1 MNRRDLL
8 TVSAAATLLAAGTRA
23 YSESKAV
30 KPLTAPAKGKIP
42 VAFLISDGA
51 EVIDFAGPWEVFQD
65 VHVRSR
71 GTTMDEWMPFQ
82 LFTVAASTK
91 PVRVTGGMKIV
102 PDYDFASAPAAKIV
116 VIPAQGDP
124 TDATK
129 AWLRKSAAISDVTMS
144 VCTGAFVLGATGM
157 LAGQAATTHHEFY
170 DKFAET
176 FPDVHLQRGVR
187 FVDNGKLA
195 TAGGLTSGIDLALH
209 VVERYFGAEIAQQT
223 ATFMEHDSSRWRMTG
238 LTAAAPW
245 RA

>member
-1 MNRRDLL
+1 L

-23 YSESKAV
+23 YSESKPV
-30 KPLTAPAKGKIP
+30 KPLTPPAKGKIR

-65 VHVRSR
+65 VHVPSR
-71 GTTMDEWMPFQ
+71 GTTMDERMPFQ
-82 LFTVAASTK
+82 LFTVAESRK
-91 PVRVTGGMKIV
+91 PIRATGGLKIV
-102 PDYDFASAPAAKIV
+102 PDYDFASAPPAKLI

-129 AWLRKSAAISDVTMS
+129 AWLKKSAQISDVTMS

-157 LAGQAATTHHEFY
+157 LSGQSATTHHDFY
-170 DKFAET
+170 DEFAKV
-176 FPDVHLQRGVR
+176 FPDIQLQRGVR

-209 VVERYFGAEIAQQT
+209 VVERYYGAEVAQQT
-223 ATFMEHDSSRWRMTG
+223 ATFMEHDSSRWKV
-238 LTAAAPW
+238 
-245 RA
+245 

>member
-8 TVSAAATLLAAGTRA
+8 TVSAGATLLAAGTGA
-23 YSESKAV
+23 HSESKPA

-51 EVIDFAGPWEVFQD
+51 QVIDFTGPWEVFQD

-71 GTTMDEWMPFQ
+71 GTTMEEWMPFQ

-91 PVRVTGGMKIV
+91 PVRVTGGLKIV
-102 PDYDFASAPAAKIV
+102 PDYDFGSAPVAKIV
-116 VIPAQGDP
+116 VIPAQSQP

-129 AWLRKSAAISDVTMS
+129 AWLRKSAEVSDVTMS

-157 LAGQAATTHHEFY
+157 LSGQAATTHHEFY
-170 DKFAET
+170 DKFAES
-176 FPDVHLQRGVR
+176 FPDVQLQRGVR

-209 VVERYFGAEIAQQT
+209 VVERYFGADVAQQT
-223 ATFMEHDSSRWRMTG
+223 ATFMEHDSSRWKV
-238 LTAAAPW
+238 
-245 RA
+245 